1 MTLPRHI
8 HRSTICAL
16 LLITTIP
23 IGLAVRFAPLHLPW
37 FLYKYLGS
45 TLWAAALYWFLATL
59 LPKLRPPAL
68 ATLAITIAT
77 ALELTR
83 LIPIAPIDAFRLTL
97 PGQILLGRYFSLKN
111 IAAYLL
117 AILIAATLDHLF
129 ISHHRHYP
137 PHSSTPNP
145 TTRDTL

>member
-1 MTLPRHI
+1 MT
-8 HRSTICAL
+8 CL
-16 LLITTIP
+16 LLLALIIP
-23 IGLAVRFAPLHLPW
+23 SGLAVRYAPLHLPW

-45 TLWAAALYWFLATL
+45 TLWAGALYWFLATL
-59 LPKLRPPAL
+59 LPKLRPIAL

-77 ALELTR
+77 LLEFSR

-117 AILIAATLDHLF
+117 AILVTATLDHVFL
-129 ISHHRHYP
+129 
-137 PHSSTPNP
+137 PHQPQNRIQPSTPNP
-145 TTRDTL
+145 ITRDTL

>member
-8 HRSTICAL
+8 RRSAICAL
-16 LLITTIP
+16 LLFITIP
-23 IGLAVRFAPLHLPW
+23 IGLAVRYLPLHLPW

-59 LPKLRPPAL
+59 LPKLRPIAL
-68 ATLAITIAT
+68 VTLAITVAT
-77 ALELTR
+77 ILELTR

-111 IAAYLL
+111 IAAYIL
-117 AILIAATLDHLF
+117 AIALIAILDRYF
-129 ISHHRHYP
+129 IAQTKS
-137 PHSSTPNP
+137 
-145 TTRDTL
+145 